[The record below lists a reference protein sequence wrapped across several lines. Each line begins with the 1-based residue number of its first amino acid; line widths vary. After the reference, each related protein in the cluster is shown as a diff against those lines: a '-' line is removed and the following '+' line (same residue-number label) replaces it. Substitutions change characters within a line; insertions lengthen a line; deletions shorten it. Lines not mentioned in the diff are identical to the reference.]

1 MPKSKHSRK
10 AAKKHQFSEQK
21 AICLG
26 LRNNHIHAVM
36 GYFILRLFCVWTIFF
51 ESLLNFL
58 QYCFC
63 FYFYFILSLLLCSVL
78 FGLKFIIII
87 IYFLFGCAGS
97 LLLHGL
103 FSSCGEWRLLSGCGV
118 WVLISH
124 TDSWVESSRC
134 RAFSGCR
141 ARALERRLKGC
152 GTWI

>member
-10 AAKKHQFSEQK
+10 KAAKKSQFSEQK
-21 AICLG
+21 AIFLG
-26 LRNNHIHAVM
+26 FKNNHIHAVM

-63 FYFYFILSLLLCSVL
+63 FYFYFIFSLLLCSVF

-87 IYFLFGCAGS
+87 IIYFLFGWAGS

-103 FSSCGEWRLLSGCGV
+103 FSS
-118 WVLISH
+118 
-124 TDSWVESSRC
+124 
-134 RAFSGCR
+134 
-141 ARALERRLKGC
+141 
-152 GTWI
+152 

>member
-10 AAKKHQFSEQK
+10 KAAKKRQFSEQK
-21 AICLG
+21 AIFLG

-103 FSSCGEWRLLSGCGV
+103 FSSCGAQA
-118 WVLISH
+118 
-124 TDSWVESSRC
+124 SRC
-134 RAFSGCR
+134 GSQP
-141 ARALERRLKGC
+141 LEHRLSSC
-152 GTWI
+152 GTWA